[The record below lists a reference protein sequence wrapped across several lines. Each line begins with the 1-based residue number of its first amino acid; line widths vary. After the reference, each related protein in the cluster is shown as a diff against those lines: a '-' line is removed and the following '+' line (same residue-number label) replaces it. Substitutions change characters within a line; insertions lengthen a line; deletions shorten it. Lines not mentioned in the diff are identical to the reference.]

1 VARGGRATVPWYR
14 RAVRLA
20 VVGHVEWIRFARV
33 HSVPPAGGIEHAL
46 EAWEGAGGGGGVA
59 ATQLA
64 KLGGGCLFFTAL
76 GRDRIADDAR
86 NELQANGVDVR
97 AAIRDEPTRTALTMI
112 DDAGERTIVTLG
124 ERLQPVA
131 ADPLPWERIGGADGV
146 FFTAGDADALRA
158 ARAARVLVATSRVM
172 DVLRD
177 AAVELDAV
185 VGSEL
190 DPAERYEPIDPPPAL
205 VVRTRG
211 RRGGSWETADGR
223 RGRYDAAAPPGPIV
237 DTYGAGDSFQA
248 GLTFGLAKGAGVE
261 DALALAA
268 RCGAAAVAGR
278 GPTGGQL
285 RAADLRP

>member
-1 VARGGRATVPWYR
+1 
-14 RAVRLA
+14 
-20 VVGHVEWIRFARV
+20 VGHVEWIRFARI

-86 NELQANGVDVR
+86 TELQADEVELH

-112 DDAGERTIVTLG
+112 DDGGERTIVTLG

-131 ADPLPWERIGGADGV
+131 ADPLPWERIVGADGA
-146 FFTAGDADALRA
+146 FFTAGDVGALRA

-172 DVLRD
+172 HLL
-177 AAVELDAV
+177 AVAGVPLDAV
-185 VGSEL
+185 VGSEQ
-190 DPAERYEPIDPPPAL
+190 DPAERYEPIDPAPAI

-223 RGRYDAAAPPGPIV
+223 RGRYDAATPPGPIV

-248 GLTFGLAKGAGVE
+248 GLLFGLASGADVE

-268 RCGAAAVAGR
+268 RCGAAAAAGR

>member
-1 VARGGRATVPWYR
+1 M
-14 RAVRLA
+14 RLV

-33 HSVPPAGGIEHAL
+33 RSVPSAGGIEHAI
-46 EAWEGAGGGGGVA
+46 EAWEGAGGGGAVA

-64 KLGGGCLFFTAL
+64 RLAGGCLFLTAL
-76 GRDRIADDAR
+76 GNDRVGEDAR
-86 NELQANGVDVR
+86 GDLDAHGVEVD
-97 AAIRDEPTRTALTMI
+97 AAIRAEPTRTALTMI

-124 ERLQPVA
+124 ERLHPVV
-131 ADPLPWERIGGADGV
+131 ADPLPWERIGDADGA
-146 FFTAGDADALRA
+146 FFTAGDVGALRA

-172 DVLRD
+172 DVLR
-177 AAVELDAV
+177 AAGIALDAV

-190 DPAERYEPIDPPPAL
+190 DPAERYEPIEPPPAV

-211 RRGGSWETADGR
+211 RDGGSWETSDGR
-223 RGRYDAAAPPGPIV
+223 RGRYEAAAPPGPIV

-248 GLTFGLAKGAGVE
+248 GLTFGLARGDDVE

-268 RCGAAAVAGR
+268 RCGAAAAAGR

-285 RAADLRP
+285 RAADLRT